1 MKHQNPS
8 NQVLTEQLLAELLA
22 MLKQEQTAY
31 APSGD
36 YLSPSSL
43 RGENFSG
50 APTPSP
56 DDRRLLCLWS
66 YDIID
71 LCELDRSVACIAFS
85 YFDRFMS
92 SDSRR
97 AQFALV
103 SRHEFQLA
111 FCAALVIALKAR
123 SGMNVEFD
131 FVSKIICKDMYRQ
144 DEIVEMELGKMMDML
159 SYHCRNPLHL
169 SEVPL
174 TALIVTFTEILKAL
188 RWRLNGP
195 CCQDFVRYFMEIPS
209 TVQSN
214 PYLVSILTE
223 LAENEAEVYMSDYT
237 HALRNP
243 SKIAF
248 TSLLTAVKGVDPTLF
263 HPTDKLEFIQ
273 MVSKVTGIGAGNFFL
288 HTPVDEIVSF
298 FDLKEERVHHTT
310 YEHQEC
316 VVHRSTNHQC
326 KVSEIANQ
334 VAPTLTNFHNQFA
347 NKELSHRMFLNPS
360 A

>member
-97 AQFALV
+97 ARFALV

-131 FVSKIICKDMYRQ
+131 FVSKIICKNMYRQ
-144 DEIVEMELGKMMDML
+144 DEIVEMEL
-159 SYHCRNPLHL
+159 
-169 SEVPL
+169 
-174 TALIVTFTEILKAL
+174 EILKAL

-310 YEHQEC
+310 YKHQEC